1 MIKKLSLA
9 ALGLIFSA
17 AAAFGQATVPAGGVM
32 GNSTASERTARAET
46 LTAII
51 DRALG
56 STRGSIIARGASG
69 WAILPPGATAGQIIR
84 SGGTGANPSYSTAT
98 YPATTTINRL
108 LYSSAANTISELATA
123 NSSILVTN
131 GSGVPSLS
139 TTLPAFTLGG
149 TVSGGGNQINNVIIG
164 TTSPLAGSFT
174 SLAYST
180 TLTGTSTS
188 ASCAA
193 IGRQGATN
201 PVLLIDC
208 STASVATGL
217 KVKGAAAAAGLALSV
232 ITSGTNENLTI
243 DAAGSGTITFAGTS
257 TGDIVLSRNVG
268 VRGAMTGTQTGLQ
281 ITDATQPMLV
291 MRSTGGTATKQMGRL
306 IYDPASALSNPG
318 FIFQTLSDAG
328 VFASN
333 DNVFWNGGG
342 ISVGNITYPGAKA
355 LSVTGI
361 STFTGAVGVNNTL
374 TVTSASANALAVGR
388 QGTTNPA
395 FQVDASAAT
404 SVTGWR
410 VTSNATGGAAGAAL
424 TVVSSATNEY
434 GHINAKGNAILYLN
448 DTGTGTISLGAG
460 GGGIA
465 MASFGYISSNAAQAF
480 AVGPNGQTNPVF
492 QVDGSTASQAAGLKV
507 TGAATAG
514 TVAIVATDSGAA
526 ANLSANAK
534 GAGSIKIGD
543 TSTGGVEVGA
553 GGGTIKVAGLTVSAS
568 TGTLSITN
576 GKTLSISNT
585 MTQTATDGSTVAF
598 GGGGNVTYTVA
609 TGTKALATGAISS
622 ASCTSA
628 QTDTATGAATTDVV
642 DFTFASDPTAVT
654 GYVPL
659 TSGMLAII
667 PYATSNTV
675 NFKVCNNTAG
685 SITPGAISLNWRVRR

>member
-84 SGGTGANPSYSTAT
+84 SGGTGADPSYSTAT

-123 NSSILVTN
+123 NSSILVTD

-180 TLTGTSTS
+180 TLTG
-188 ASCAA
+188 
-193 IGRQGATN
+193 
-201 PVLLIDC
+201 
-208 STASVATGL
+208 
-217 KVKGAAAAAGLALSV
+217 AG
-232 ITSGTNENLTI
+232 
-243 DAAGSGTITFAGTS
+243 
-257 TGDIVLSRNVG
+257 
-268 VRGAMTGTQTGLQ
+268 
-281 ITDATQPMLV
+281 
-291 MRSTGGTATKQMGRL
+291 
-306 IYDPASALSNPG
+306 
-318 FIFQTLSDAG
+318 
-328 VFASN
+328 
-333 DNVFWNGGG
+333 
-342 ISVGNITYPGAKA
+342 A